1 MEVAQV
7 PVVKNFSIVYIKG
20 YGRAEVLGVNKGG
33 CVVQMVSG
41 KYKSCVFTA
50 RFQDVRP

>member
-33 CVVQMVSG
+33 VVVQMVSG